1 MQLIDVEF
9 RSVGHSI
16 QKLSIFESWPKLA
29 KIHKIHLAG
38 WVFFSRKFYNFQMG
52 SLVDHKKKHLKKL
65 LWSIFTPPPTN
76 NKSSISLGTLWIYE
90 NQSFVF
96 AFSL

>member
-38 WVFFSRKFYNFQMG
+38 WGVFSQKPYSVLDQ
-52 SLVDHKKKHLKKL
+52 
-65 LWSIFTPPPTN
+65 
-76 NKSSISLGTLWIYE
+76 KSYIGP
-90 NQSFVF
+90 
-96 AFSL
+96 

>member
-9 RSVGHSI
+9 MSVGHSI

-38 WVFFSRKFYNFQMG
+38 WGVF
-52 SLVDHKKKHLKKL
+52 VH
-65 LWSIFTPPPTN
+65 
-76 NKSSISLGTLWIYE
+76 E
-90 NQSFVF
+90 NHIVF
-96 AFSL
+96 